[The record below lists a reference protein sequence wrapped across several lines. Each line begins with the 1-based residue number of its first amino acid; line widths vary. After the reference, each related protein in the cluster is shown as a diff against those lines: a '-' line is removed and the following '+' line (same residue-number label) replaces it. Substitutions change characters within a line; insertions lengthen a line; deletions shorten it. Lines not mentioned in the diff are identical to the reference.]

1 MIQSGVMKQDAS
13 VEHEAS
19 PNAVSERP
27 SLSRRLTPIAIC
39 LVLLL
44 IVLLLLSRAGSFLVV
59 DDPQPS
65 DAIVILAGSGDTPG
79 YTRALELHRQGY
91 GPNIF
96 LDAGV
101 NAGIYGHSEQ
111 ELAREY
117 LYRSGDRV
125 TEICSIYGGTT
136 EEEVVDVQH
145 CLQRAAAHSAI
156 LITTDFA
163 TRRVLDVFR
172 KRLPQYRWSVAAA
185 STPYHFAE
193 AYWKHRGWAK
203 TVLEEWEDFLWWK
216 LVDQW
221 RSGVRLQ

>member
-1 MIQSGVMKQDAS
+1 VIKSDVMKQNLS
-13 VEHEAS
+13 LEHES
-19 PNAVSERP
+19 PPSPASERP
-27 SLSRRLTPIAIC
+27 LFSRQLTRLAI
-39 LVLLL
+39 LVVLLG
-44 IVLLLLSRAGSFLVV
+44 VLLFLLSRAGSFLVV

-79 YTRALELHRQGY
+79 YARTLELHRQGY
-91 GPNIF
+91 APNVF
-96 LDAGV
+96 LDAGI
-101 NAGIYGHSEQ
+101 NPGIYGRSEQ
-111 ELAREY
+111 DLAREY
-117 LYRSGDRV
+117 LYRTGDRV

-145 CLQRAAAHSAI
+145 CLQRVGARSAI

-185 STPYHFAE
+185 SSPYHFAE
-193 AYWKHRGWAK
+193 QYWKHRGWAK
-203 TVLEEWEDFLWWK
+203 TVLQEWEDYLWWK

-221 RSGVRLQ
+221 RSGMRLQ